1 MDREAAFQALSGL
14 DERYIAEAVSYAP
27 AAGASE
33 RKRMMRTKRLIT
45 LALAAALLLALGA
58 TAYAL
63 GIVSME
69 RRVPDPEES
78 FRIRWEENAS
88 GYIEWSDAKLAV
100 TFPETAESR
109 EIQFRPGWLP
119 EEMESL
125 KSEEWLDRFTA
136 ERLAHPETAEH
147 VDAYANIT
155 QPLLIESYSMSR
167 FNNGGALLL
176 LYYTPGEITEE
187 HWNRLNVDV
196 LSFHGSQHFDERD
209 IPELDMHIDARD
221 IDYDYVLLSNE
232 EKGWIVEICG
242 QLGMDTVR
250 KVAENLEIRETG
262 NTLTQAD
269 FQNKFLFIDG
279 GVG

>member
-1 MDREAAFQALSGL
+1 MDREAAFRALSGL
-14 DERYIAEAVSYAP
+14 DDRYVAEAVSYAP

-33 RKRMMRTKRLIT
+33 RKRTMRTKRLIT

-69 RRVPDPEES
+69 RRVPEPEES

-119 EEMESL
+119 EEMASL
-125 KSEEWLDRFTA
+125 KSEAWLDRFTA

-147 VDAYANIT
+147 VDAYAGLS

-187 HWNRLNVDV
+187 HWEEQNVDV
-196 LSFHGSQHFDERD
+196 MRFHCTQELPAVPERD
-209 IPELDMHIDARD
+209 IPARTLEQD
-221 IDYDYVLLSNE
+221 IILLSNADA
-232 EKGWIVEICG
+232 GWVVRICG
-242 QLGMDTVR
+242 EIGMDQLLE
-250 KVAENLEIRETG
+250 VARHLEIRETG
-262 NTLTQAD
+262 KILRYED
-269 FQNKFLFIDG
+269 FEGHHYTFMDG

>member
-63 GIVSME
+63 GIVSMD

-136 ERLAHPETAEH
+136 ERLAHPDTAEH
-147 VDAYANIT
+147 VDAYSDMS

-187 HWNRLNVDV
+187 HWEEQNVDV
-196 LSFHGSQHFDERD
+196 MRFHCTQELPAVPERD
-209 IPELDMHIDARD
+209 IPAQTLEQD
-221 IDYDYVLLSNE
+221 IILLSNADA
-232 EKGWIVEICG
+232 GWVVRICG
-242 QLGMDTVR
+242 EIGMDQLLE
-250 KVAENLEIRETG
+250 VARHLEIRETG
-262 NTLTQAD
+262 KILRYED
-269 FQNKFLFIDG
+269 FEGHHYTFMDG